1 LNNLLKIAIIVLV
14 AGIGCV
20 LLAPFLL
27 TRNGYISFSETGQIG
42 DTIGGITAPICSL
55 VGSILVFLALRG
67 QIVANKITQKQ
78 IRDQKLEEHMKKEVS
93 YVSDLYKY
101 FLNSIQTYETK
112 YYKGH
117 KAIMKVMNMLVESE
131 RKYAHDEARLYYG
144 TAAELYGILK
154 LGKLFLEQ
162 VNKSTVDEHD
172 IRYFKELLKHHYDTF
187 ILPYLAKNNEK
198 PACEVCGE
206 MHNGLPSK
214 MLAVIEETVVL
225 F

>member
-1 LNNLLKIAIIVLV
+1 MLIMGVISMVSAPLLFTIS
-14 AGIGCV
+14 GYP
-20 LLAPFLL
+20 LA
-27 TRNGYISFSETGQIG
+27 ETGDIG
-42 DTIGGITAPICSL
+42 DTIGGITAPISSL
-55 VGSILVFLALRG
+55 AGSILVFLALKS
-67 QIVANKITQKQ
+67 QIVANKITQEQ
-78 IRDQKLEEHMKKEVS
+78 IRDQKVEEQMKKEVS

-117 KAIMKVMNMLVESE
+117 RAIMKVMSMLVESE
-131 RKYAHDEARLYYG
+131 RKNAHEEGQLYYG

-162 VNKSTVDEHD
+162 VNKSRIDED
-172 IRYFKELLKHHYDTF
+172 DKRYFKELVKHHYDSF

-198 PACEVCGE
+198 PACEICGE
-206 MHNGLPSK
+206 MHNGIPFK
-214 MLAVIEETVVL
+214 MLTVIQETIVL

>member
-1 LNNLLKIAIIVLV
+1 MLIMGVISMVSAPLLFTIS
-14 AGIGCV
+14 GYS
-20 LLAPFLL
+20 LA
-27 TRNGYISFSETGQIG
+27 ETGDIG
-42 DTIGGITAPICSL
+42 DTIGGITAPISSL
-55 VGSILVFLALRG
+55 AGSILVFLALRS
-67 QIVANKITQKQ
+67 QIVANKITQEQ
-78 IRDQKLEEHMKKEVS
+78 IRDQKVKEQMKKEVS

-117 KAIMKVMNMLVESE
+117 RAIMKVMSMLVESE
-131 RKYAHDEARLYYG
+131 RKSAHEEGQLYYG

-162 VNKSTVDEHD
+162 VNKSRIDEHD
-172 IRYFKELLKHHYDTF
+172 KRYFKELVKHHYDSF
-187 ILPYLAKNNEK
+187 IVPYLAKNNEK

-206 MHNGLPSK
+206 MHNGIPIK
-214 MLAVIEETVVL
+214 MLAVIQETIVL

>member
-1 LNNLLKIAIIVLV
+1 LKDLSRIALVVLF
-14 AGIGCV
+14 AGVICMV
-20 LLAPFLL
+20 LAPFLL
-27 TRNGYISFSETGQIG
+27 IRRSDIPFVEAGQIG
-42 DTIGGITAPICSL
+42 DTIGGITSPISSL

-67 QIVANKITQKQ
+67 QIVANKNTQEQ
-78 IRDQKLEEHMKKEVS
+78 IHDQKLEDQMKKEVA

-101 FLNSIQTYETK
+101 FLNSIQTYETQ

-117 KAIMKVMNMLVESE
+117 KAIMKVMSSLAEAE
-131 RKYAHDEARLYYG
+131 RKSAHDEGRLYYG
-144 TAAELYGILK
+144 TAAELFSILK

-172 IRYFKELLKHHYDTF
+172 VRYFKELVKHHYDSF
-187 ILPYLAKNNEK
+187 ILPYLTQNDEE
-198 PACEVCGE
+198 PRCEVCGE
-206 MHNGLPSK
+206 MHSGLPLK